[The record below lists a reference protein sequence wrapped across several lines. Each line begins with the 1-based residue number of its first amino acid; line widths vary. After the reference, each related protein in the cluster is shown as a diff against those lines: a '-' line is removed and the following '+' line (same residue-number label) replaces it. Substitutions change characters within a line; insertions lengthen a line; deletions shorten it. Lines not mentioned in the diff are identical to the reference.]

1 MLSIRHRCGPA
12 PDRTRRHPNSQEAD
26 ITSQAEAAATTR
38 DPAHGA
44 SRHGEGPPT
53 RPRSVAPF
61 VTALV
66 PALVA
71 TALGLWGIERQNSM
85 WRDESVTYQ
94 VAHRPLGEL
103 GALLEHIDAVHG
115 LYYLLMHGVFALWDG
130 GLVALRLPSVAATAL
145 AAAGVSAIG
154 RRLAG
159 PRAGLA
165 AGLVLAVLPVVQ
177 EFTQEGRSYA
187 LVCAGVTWATYAYL
201 RALGARGAR
210 WWTAYGL
217 LLAVTCWLHEFAGL
231 ALLAHGL
238 TLVLLR
244 APRTARRR
252 WCAAAAGVALSVLP
266 LALVS
271 VGQSQRQLGWL
282 GRPGLGMWL
291 QFLALAAAGALVA
304 WLLLRRSGDAV
315 RDGDRRLVAL
325 ALPMLTVPAGVL
337 LTVSLIKPWYV
348 ERYVLY
354 GMTGLAL
361 LAGAGLDR
369 AMARR
374 RRLAPAVRVLTAGL
388 LALAALAVLLPWS
401 FLVRSPESRKDDV
414 VAVAHAVEKAA
425 RPGDAVLF
433 LPSRRR
439 EWLLSFPEVHAR
451 LHDLA
456 LAESPGASGTLQGTE
471 VPVGVLRHRLLA
483 ADRVIALTDPV
494 GQPLDTVPQE
504 VTKRHVLRTSFQV
517 CARTA
522 VRGAQV
528 VVYARPGHCGA
539 RERTFEADEM
549 SRM

>member
-1 MLSIRHRCGPA
+1 MLSTRHRCGPGTG
-12 PDRTRRHPNSQEAD
+12 PDPKVPNSQEAT

-38 DPAHGA
+38 DPADCA
-44 SRHGEGPPT
+44 NRHGEGPPARS
-53 RPRSVAPF
+53 RPVAPF
-61 VTALV
+61 VTVLV

-71 TALGLWGIERQNSM
+71 VALGLWGIERQNSM

-145 AAAGVSAIG
+145 AAAGVSAVG

-165 AGLVLAVLPVVQ
+165 AGLVFAVLPVVQ
-177 EFTQEGRSYA
+177 EFAQEGRSYA
-187 LVCAGVTWATYAYL
+187 LVCAGVTWATYAFL
-201 RALGARGAR
+201 RALDARGAR

-244 APRTARRR
+244 APRTVRRP
-252 WCAAAAGVALSVLP
+252 WCAAAAGVVLSVLP

-271 VGQSQRQLGWL
+271 AGQSQRQLGWL

-304 WLLLRRSGDAV
+304 WLLRRSGGAV

-337 LTVSLIKPWYV
+337 LTISLVEPWYV

-369 AMARR
+369 AVARR
-374 RRLAPAVRVLTAGL
+374 HRLAPAARVLTAGL
-388 LALAALAVLLPWS
+388 LAGAALAVLLPWS
-401 FLVRSPESRKDDV
+401 LLLRSPESRKDDV
-414 VAVAHAVEKAA
+414 VAVAHAVEQVA
-425 RPGDAVLF
+425 RSGDAVLF

-439 EWLLSFPEVHAR
+439 EWLLSFPGVYAR

-456 LAESPGASGTLQGTE
+456 LAESPGASNTLQGTE
-471 VPVGVLRHRLLA
+471 VPAGVLRHRLLT
-483 ADRVIALTDPV
+483 ADRVIALADPV
-494 GQPLDTVPQE
+494 GQPLDAVPQE
-504 VTKRHVLRTSFQV
+504 VVKRRVLRRSFQV

-528 VVYARPGHCGA
+528 IVYARPGHCA
-539 RERTFEADEM
+539 TRERTFEADEM

>member
-1 MLSIRHRCGPA
+1 M
-12 PDRTRRHPNSQEAD
+12 
-26 ITSQAEAAATTR
+26 
-38 DPAHGA
+38 
-44 SRHGEGPPT
+44 
-53 RPRSVAPF
+53 
-61 VTALV
+61 
-66 PALVA
+66 
-71 TALGLWGIERQNSM
+71 ALGLWGIERQHSM

-103 GALLEHIDAVHG
+103 GTLLEHIDAVHG
-115 LYYLLMHGVFALWDG
+115 LYYLVMHGVFALWDG

-165 AGLVLAVLPVVQ
+165 AGLVLAALPVVQ
-177 EFTQEGRSYA
+177 EFAQEGRSYA
-187 LVCAGVTWATYAYL
+187 LVCAGVTWATHAFL
-201 RALGARGAR
+201 RALDARGAR

-217 LLAVTCWLHEFAGL
+217 LLAVTCWLHVFAGL

-252 WCAAAAGVALSVLP
+252 WCAAAAGVVLGVLP

-271 VGQSQRQLGWL
+271 AGQSQRQLGWL

-291 QFLALAAAGALVA
+291 QFLALAAAGALMA
-304 WLLLRRSGDAV
+304 RLLLRRFGDPD

-325 ALPMLTVPAGVL
+325 ALPLLTVPAGVL
-337 LTVSLIKPWYV
+337 LTVSLVTPWYV

-369 AMARR
+369 AVARR
-374 RRLAPAVRVLTAGL
+374 HRLAPALRVLTAGL
-388 LALAALAVLLPWS
+388 LAGAALAVLLPWS
-401 FLVRSPESRKDDV
+401 LLVRSPESRKDDV
-414 VAVAHAVEKAA
+414 VAVARAVEQAA

-471 VPVGVLRHRLLA
+471 VTEGVLRSRLLA

-494 GQPLDTVPQE
+494 GQPFDTVPQE
-504 VTKRHVLRTSFQV
+504 VVKRRVLRTSFQV

-528 VVYARPGHCGA
+528 VVYARPGHCA
-539 RERTFEADEM
+539 RGERRFEADEM